1 MGEVRSRGYNGAEG
15 LASPPRPLEKGVGLM
30 AMKSVAMIVIAALA
44 VCVLAVTLA
53 VLLVPSLAWAD
64 VLGWLT
70 TTPPCE
76 APCD

>member
-1 MGEVRSRGYNGAEG
+1 MRKGE
-15 LASPPRPLEKGVGLM
+15 
-30 AMKSVAMIVIAALA
+30 AMNRVAAMNTAAVIVVATFG

-53 VLLVPSLAWAD
+53 VLLVPSLAWTD

-76 APCD
+76 GPCD

>member
-1 MGEVRSRGYNGAEG
+1 MRKGE
-15 LASPPRPLEKGVGLM
+15 
-30 AMKSVAMIVIAALA
+30 AMNRVAAMNTAAVIVVAAFA

-76 APCD
+76 GPCD

>member
-1 MGEVRSRGYNGAEG
+1 VAVVV
-15 LASPPRPLEKGVGLM
+15 LA
-30 AMKSVAMIVIAALA
+30 AIA

-64 VLGWLT
+64 VLGWVT

-76 APCD
+76 GSCD